1 MTEEASLEFRFI
13 KIDEKRN
20 YSLEEIKHNNLMSEN
35 YEKTCKYLNND
46 EHLLNLASKVTGCDS
61 VPEFASLVLVPI
73 RIKNSA
79 VGLKLCTIIV
89 GVKNYK

>member
-13 KIDEKRN
+13 KIDEKRD

-46 EHLLNLASKVTGCDS
+46 EH
-61 VPEFASLVLVPI
+61 
-73 RIKNSA
+73 
-79 VGLKLCTIIV
+79 
-89 GVKNYK
+89 